1 MTPRKLIM
9 LMGALAATVLPPA
22 PAAIAEAVSAYGGAS
37 AGSNAIRIDL
47 AAPGGASQSL
57 SLPQGKSAIVDLPVD
72 VRDVLVSNPG
82 VADAVLRSPRRIFI
96 MGQKSGTT
104 DAVFFDA
111 AGRRVLSLNIRV
123 DQDPAAIAETINRIL
138 PRAQV
143 KVDAIND
150 TVILSGQVASLTDAD
165 KALQIAK
172 AAMTTSTDANA
183 SRVLNMLSIA
193 GKDQVMLK
201 VRVVEMQRNVI
212 KQLGFSTDLLFND
225 GFKTYGLGRANTFGV
240 NGQLMGGADLCAG
253 RDNARTTNVS
263 NNNST
268 TNQSG
273 ANTGSNNA
281 LTNGLDK
288 STTVTTTDPV
298 TGLVTSTTTTTS
310 TTANGS
316 NSTGSSALTNMLSSV
331 AATAFKT
338 VTGNTTSG
346 CLQAFERV
354 GLVRT
359 LAEPNLTAVS
369 GESAKFLAGG
379 EYPIPVSQDSQGR
392 ISVDY
397 KPFGVGLGFTPVVL
411 SSGRIALK
419 ISTEVSELSTTGAFT
434 LGSSATGPSLTI
446 PALNVRRAETS
457 VELPSGGSM
466 MIAGL
471 LQEKTK
477 QNLDSLPGV
486 TTLPVLGALFRSRD
500 YLAGE
505 TELVI
510 IVTPYIVQATS
521 ADKMQT
527 PVDGL
532 RMADDASTI
541 LLGQLNKA
549 YKTKSQPPGRA
560 YQGPYGYV
568 IE

>member
-1 MTPRKLIM
+1 MKPRKFLA
-9 LMGALAATVLPPA
+9 LLGAFAAIVLPPA
-22 PAAIAEAVSAYGGAS
+22 PAAIAQVDAAAAS
-37 AGSNAIRIDL
+37 SLAGSSTIRVDL
-47 AAPGGASQSL
+47 AAPGGAAQNL
-57 SLPQGKSAIVDLPVD
+57 SLPQGKSAIIDLPVD
-72 VRDVLVSNPG
+72 VRDVLVSNPA
-82 VADAVLRSPRRIFI
+82 VADAVLRSPRKIFVV
-96 MGQKSGTT
+96 GQKAGTT

-123 DQDPAAIAETINRIL
+123 DQDVAAIAQTINRIL
-138 PRAQV
+138 PQARV
-143 KVDAIND
+143 RVDAMND
-150 TVILSGQVASLTDAD
+150 SVILSGQVANLGDAD
-165 KALQIAK
+165 KAFQIAK
-172 AAMTTSTDANA
+172 AATMVGGDTSGN
-183 SRVLNMLSIA
+183 RVLNMLTIA

-201 VRVVEMQRNVI
+201 VRIVEMQRNVI
-212 KQLGFSTDLLFND
+212 KQLGFNLSAVMNQLGEPQYLL
-225 GFKTYGLGRANTFGV
+225 GQAATFGV
-240 NGQLMGGADLCAG
+240 NGSLLGGITTGYKLDTTKQPEITVPCVGPGWQPSDKCQVIDRSGGVATVKDTAG
-253 RDNARTTNVS
+253 S
-263 NNNST
+263 PGLNS
-268 TNQSG
+268 
-273 ANTGSNNA
+273 AE
-281 LTNGLDK
+281 
-288 STTVTTTDPV
+288 ST
-298 TGLVTSTTTTTS
+298 L
-310 TTANGS
+310 
-316 NSTGSSALTNMLSSV
+316 
-331 AATAFKT
+331 K
-338 VTGNTTSG
+338 
-346 CLQAFERV
+346 AFERV

-379 EYPIPVSQDSQGR
+379 EYPIPVAQDVTGR
-392 ISVDY
+392 ITVDY

-434 LGSSATGPSLTI
+434 LGSSSTSVGLTI
-446 PALNVRRAETS
+446 PSLNVRRAETS
-457 VELPSGGSM
+457 IELPSGGAM

-486 TTLPVLGALFRSRD
+486 TTLPVLGSLFRSRD
-500 YLAGE
+500 YLSGE

-521 ADKMQT
+521 PDKLQT

-532 RMADDASTI
+532 RIADDASTI

-549 YKTKSQPPGRA
+549 YKTKSQPQPGRA